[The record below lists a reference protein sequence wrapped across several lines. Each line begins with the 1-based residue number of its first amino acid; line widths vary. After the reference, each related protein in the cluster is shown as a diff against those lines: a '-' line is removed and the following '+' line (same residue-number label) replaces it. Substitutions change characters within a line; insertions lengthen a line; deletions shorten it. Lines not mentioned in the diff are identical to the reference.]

1 ASAAP
6 AGRATRWTWTRSF
19 SNSAD
24 PADTP
29 TPDQPPDTTA
39 VDAISDTVGDLGAL
53 GSDAVATL
61 FENDLVHVHRVAL
74 PAGATL
80 AAHDGGERV
89 VYALSD
95 LALTFTTDGEATEH
109 TFEIGGVHYHEAGT
123 HAVANVGEGTA
134 EFLVFERRG
143 GALPEAGAPEA
154 MLAAEGAT
162 DEVLFENNFAEV
174 HRVTLQPGAALP
186 PHQGFARAVYSL
198 SGYTVEFTDAEGSR
212 VQRYEA
218 GQAHYHDP
226 GDHTV
231 ENADD
236 TVAEFLVVEFKPGA

>member
-1 ASAAP
+1 M
-6 AGRATRWTWTRSF
+6 RALVLSF
-19 SNSAD
+19 LLLALGCAD

-29 TPDQPPDTTA
+29 TPDPPPDTTA
-39 VDAISDTVGDLGAL
+39 VDAMSDTVGDLGAL

-74 PAGATL
+74 PAGAAL

-109 TFEIGGVHYHEAGT
+109 TFEMGGVHYHEAGT

-154 MLAAEGAT
+154 MPAAEGAT